1 MGFLKLT
8 TGRVRL
14 WRWSAGLQARWRR
27 KAQVCHGRGHFS
39 TGRKTGWI
47 AAIFLG
53 SSVALAGCNLAPHYV
68 RPQGAIPLAL
78 PQGGPYPAA
87 PSDAPDLSK
96 IGWRSFFTDPKLR
109 DVIAL
114 GLDNNRD
121 LRLAAANVL
130 QARAQY
136 RVQRADQLPTINA
149 SGSASRAH
157 SRRAGCSC
165 CRRRTARRCRGWR

>member
-53 SSVALAGCNLAPHYV
+53 SSVALAGCASEEAAFRLAPIGEHDVHVGEPWTHSLVIVGQAQAPLRWQLLQGPIGAQVIVDAQGPRLYWLPDV
-68 RPQGAIPLAL
+68 LRLGLRRPGQPRKPGMPLAL
-78 PQGGPYPAA
+78 QV
-87 PSDAPDLSK
+87 SLTDATGATAS
-96 IGWRSFFTDPKLR
+96 
-109 DVIAL
+109 
-114 GLDNNRD
+114 
-121 LRLAAANVL
+121 
-130 QARAQY
+130 
-136 RVQRADQLPTINA
+136 A
-149 SGSASRAH
+149 SGELLVVPTPSP
-157 SRRAGCSC
+157 
-165 CRRRTARRCRGWR
+165 